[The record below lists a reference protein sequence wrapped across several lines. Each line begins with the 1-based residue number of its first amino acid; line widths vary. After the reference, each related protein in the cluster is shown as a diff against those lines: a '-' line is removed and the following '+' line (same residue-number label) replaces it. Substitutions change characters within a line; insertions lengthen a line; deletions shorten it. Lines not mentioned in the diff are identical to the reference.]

1 MLVDL
6 LRHGAALAAAPG
18 GADSERALSQEGR
31 EQLQGVVERA
41 RAAGAKPS
49 LLISSPYRRARETAE
64 IAAGILGY
72 AGAIGRS
79 RALEPDRSPFDIWD
93 EVRRRDTESE
103 ILLVGHLPLLG
114 ELALL
119 LLKRSVR
126 IYPGTMLC
134 IEVPELVPEPSGT
147 LEWMLP

>member
-6 LRHGAALAAAPG
+6 LRHGAALAGAPG
-18 GADSERALSQEGR
+18 GTDSDRELSAEGR
-31 EQLQGVVERA
+31 EQVKGVVERA
-41 RAAGAKPS
+41 LAAGTKPS
-49 LLISSPYRRARETAE
+49 LIICSPYRRARETAE
-64 IAAGILGY
+64 IAAAILGY
-72 AGAIGRS
+72 AGALERN

-103 ILLVGHLPLLG
+103 ILLVSHLPLLG

-119 LLKRSVR
+119 LTKRSVR
-126 IYPGTMLC
+126 IYPGTMVR
-134 IEVPELVPEPSGT
+134 IAVPELVPEPGGT